1 MENFWCLR
9 ENAKCAP
16 RVLARPS
23 RGWFPLSLPREITL
37 TLHPNWLCNH
47 LCCRCHSLL
56 WSVFTPVPTIVLF
69 NTGISR
75 NSLYRWVVYHCN
87 DDYVVLASQQ
97 NEVSTFLR
105 DTLQSIKLS
114 DRGVYVQASTL
125 GSLEALLEFL
135 RTEKI
140 PVSTIFFA
148 SHSFILPLVYLVELI
163 NFPERRPWN
172 EKLMNFNA
180 FTQSHIS
187 LKS

>member
-1 MENFWCLR
+1 MF
-9 ENAKCAP
+9 
-16 RVLARPS
+16 
-23 RGWFPLSLPREITL
+23 
-37 TLHPNWLCNH
+37 
-47 LCCRCHSLL
+47 
-56 WSVFTPVPTIVLF
+56 
-69 NTGISR
+69 
-75 NSLYRWVVYHCN
+75 HCN
-87 DDYVVLASQQ
+87 GDYVALATQQ
-97 NEVSTFLR
+97 NEVSSFLR

-140 PVSTIFFA
+140 PVSIVFFA
-148 SHSFILPLVYLVELI
+148 SYSFTLPLVYLVELI

-180 FTQSHIS
+180 VTQSHKS